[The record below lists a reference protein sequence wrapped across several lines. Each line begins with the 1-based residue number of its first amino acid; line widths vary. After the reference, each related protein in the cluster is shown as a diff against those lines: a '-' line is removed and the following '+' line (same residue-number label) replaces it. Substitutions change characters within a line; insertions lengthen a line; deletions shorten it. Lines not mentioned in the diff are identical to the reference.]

1 MPTQDRVQEPL
12 ERLAAFEPDGTPVVS
27 LYLNTQADQHG
38 RDNHDVFVRK
48 TFRERLKTYA
58 ERSTGRESL
67 ERDLARIEGY
77 LGREL
82 QPSVNGLALF
92 SSSARGL
99 FEAVPL
105 VAPLDEHWLYINDLP
120 QLYPLAR
127 VQSQYPRYAAVVA
140 DTSLV
145 RIFVFATAELVQARE
160 VKGVKTRGRTIGG
173 WSQNRYQRRV
183 DNQHAAL
190 VREAVETL
198 ERIVQAE
205 QIPSV
210 IVAGDEVVVPLIRD
224 ELSKTL
230 REKVVEDIRL
240 PTMAAVHDVL
250 RATAEVLARHDG
262 QSDREKVE
270 AAVAGYRGGGLG
282 VVGLQPTQEALEKGQ
297 VDELLISASLAHIK
311 PAEGNGPGAGT
322 AEVAVAIERGGAQI
336 ADEASAKVADELV
349 RRATQTGA
357 RIAFIEDGALLA
369 PHGGAG
375 ALLRFRI

>member
-38 RDNHDVFVRK
+38 RDNYDVFVKK

-58 ERSTGRESL
+58 ERSPGRESL
-67 ERDLARIEGY
+67 ERDLARIEVY

-92 SSSARGL
+92 SSSGRGL

-105 VAPLDEHWLYINDLP
+105 VAPLEEHWLYLNDVP

-127 VQSQYPRYAAVVA
+127 VQSQYPRYAAMVA
-140 DTSLV
+140 DTAFV
-145 RIFVFATAELVQARE
+145 RILVFATGELVQTRE
-160 VKGVKTRGRTIGG
+160 VKGVKTRGRSIGG

-183 DNQHAAL
+183 DNLHAAL
-190 VREAVETL
+190 VREAVEAL
-198 ERIVQAE
+198 DRVVQAE
-205 QIPSV
+205 QISRV
-210 IVAGDEVVVPLIRD
+210 IVAGDEVVAALIRD
-224 ELSKTL
+224 ELPKSL
-230 REKVVEDIRL
+230 RDKVVEDIRL

-250 RATAEVLARHDG
+250 TATAEVMARHDG
-262 QSDREKVE
+262 ETDREKVE

-282 VVGLQPTQEALEKGQ
+282 VVGLQPTLGALEKGQ

-311 PAEGNGPGAGT
+311 PALADAGGA
-322 AEVAVAIERGGAQI
+322 VAPEVAIERGGARI

-369 PHGGAG
+369 PHDGVA
-375 ALLRFRI
+375 ALLRFRIQ